1 MCLRPRPRSLS
12 AILLGPSRPVFLEDF
27 LPCRQHF
34 VQRFLKVSRAFGKWL
49 AYLRNILFKALFYL
63 LSKELFESTVSE
75 TFRVFGRM
83 VGDDVRYQGAG
94 ETLGALI
101 RILREE
107 RIQRTTRPRVA
118 GGR

>member
-1 MCLRPRPRSLS
+1 V
-12 AILLGPSRPVFLEDF
+12 RPVFLEDF
-27 LPCRQHF
+27 LSCRQHF

-63 LSKELFESTVSE
+63 LSKELLQSTVSQ
-75 TFRVFGRM
+75 TFGVFGRV
-83 VGDDVRYQGAG
+83 VGDDVGYQGAG

-107 RIQRTTRPRVA
+107 RIQRTTRTHIA